1 VPSIESALPKLK
13 HKKLK
18 PIQKTR
24 AKSTLK
30 QLSPAP
36 ITRRQNYSTSVST
49 SDSIALRSF
58 EERTSRHTRVVKS
71 TFAVQDLDQ
80 VNAVTTPASSKKS
93 ASHFENILDD
103 SLLEYYEND
112 VKQSAETRI
121 YSKTPEPSLY
131 FPKPIKLAPIVLSR
145 PEPIAKIEDSP
156 RHFKRSAKLA
166 NEVRKPLNYVKSRP
180 SRLSPVRG
188 GVTAL

>member
-1 VPSIESALPKLK
+1 LPKLK
-13 HKKLK
+13 RKKLEPLK
-18 PIQKTR
+18 KIR

-49 SDSIALRSF
+49 SDTIALRSF
-58 EERTSRHTRVVKS
+58 EERSLRHKRVVKS
-71 TFAVQDLDQ
+71 SFAVQDLDQ
-80 VNAVTTPASSKKS
+80 INAVTTPASSKKS
-93 ASHFENILDD
+93 NSHFENILDD

-112 VKQSAETRI
+112 VKQPAETRQ

-131 FPKPIKLAPIVLSR
+131 YPKPFNLPPIVLSK
-145 PEPIAKIEDSP
+145 PEPIAKIVDSP

-180 SRLSPVRG
+180 SRLSPVR
-188 GVTAL
+188 VV